1 MKKDRNTCGCL
12 SISTEAA
19 AKLEKEAAERYY
31 CHGQIYFNESDRR
44 TYICQKKSDEF
55 TYFIRLD
62 GRQLIVPTETLGTFL
77 PDVASEGMAIRRI
90 K

>member
-1 MKKDRNTCGCL
+1 MKKYRNTCGCL

-44 TYICQKKSDEF
+44 TYICQKNPMNSHILSGW
-55 TYFIRLD
+55 TVVSLLS
-62 GRQLIVPTETLGTFL
+62 RQ
-77 PDVASEGMAIRRI
+77 
-90 K
+90 KH